1 MEPTNLTFEQQ
12 LIHTMLNH
20 FLKETGWKNL
30 TDLSVSRIKYLAKQL
45 SEGTEPEV
53 TSKLSPSTRLAELPL
68 STRLLNGLRY
78 NGIETVADLT
88 SHTKEELTRMRLI
101 GYKSFR
107 EIVEFLYQNNLR
119 LKQ

>member
-20 FLKETGWKNL
+20 FLKENGWKNL

-53 TSKLSPSTRLAELPL
+53 TSKLSPNTRLNDLPL
-68 STRLLNGLRY
+68 SVRLLNGLHY
-78 NGIETVADLT
+78 NGIHTVG
-88 SHTKEELTRMRLI
+88 ELTNCTRENLLKMRLV
-101 GYKSFR
+101 GAKSYR
-107 EIVEFLYQNNLR
+107 EILELLYENNLK
-119 LKQ
+119 LKS

>member
-1 MEPTNLTFEQQ
+1 MEPTTLTFEQQ
-12 LIHTMLNH
+12 LIHTL
-20 FLKETGWKNL
+20 LQCYLQEQRLSDL
-30 TDLSVSRIKYLAKQL
+30 TDSDVSRIRYFAKKL

-53 TSKLSPSTRLAELPL
+53 TSKLSPSTKLAELPL

>member
-20 FLKETGWKNL
+20 FLKESGWKNL

-53 TSKLSPSTRLAELPL
+53 ISKLSPDTLLSDLPL
-68 STRLLNGLRY
+68 SVRTLNGLKY
-78 NGIETVADLT
+78 NGIDTVRNLT
-88 SHTKEELTRMRLI
+88 SCTRAELLKMRLV
-101 GYKSFR
+101 GSKSYR
-107 EIVEFLYQNNLR
+107 EILEFLNENNLK
-119 LKQ
+119 LKS